1 MRHVRN
7 PQMELGEIGI
17 ENIRIN
23 LKSRDDIPALLLGLQ
38 HLYSDEET
46 RSRLFALL
54 EEHMLPGVDRTVG
67 RPGMELWRILVMGV
81 VMQGSGCDFD
91 RLHELVNEHNTLRQF
106 LGHADIWD
114 KRKYEYQTVVDNVC
128 LVRPELLAEVG
139 QLIVE
144 SGHAVARKKPGE
156 RLRGR
161 CDSFVVETDVHYPT
175 DVNLLWDAIRCLVRE
190 TGRAASEHGVVGW
203 RQWRHL
209 TKSVKML
216 FNRVRSTRRARPEH
230 VEAYLECCR
239 DLVERAQATLLELA
253 LRSATPWKL
262 MNIEYYFGH
271 AVRQIDHVE
280 RCLLKGETIP
290 QDEKVF
296 SIFESHTRWISKGKA
311 GTPVELG
318 VPVCVLEDNHG
329 FILHHEVMW
338 QGSDVDYAQPMIRET
353 QARFPE
359 LRWCSF
365 DRGFHS
371 PENRLVLDELLDHN
385 VLPRKGYLSKAGRAR
400 EQDPVFVAMRRQ
412 HPAIESAINN
422 LEHRGLDRV
431 RAFGA
436 DGFARVVALS
446 IVAFNIHRIGL
457 LLRRKT
463 RRRRAA

>member
-216 FNRVRSTRRARPEH
+216 FNRVRSTRRAP
-230 VEAYLECCR
+230 
-239 DLVERAQATLLELA
+239 
-253 LRSATPWKL
+253 S
-262 MNIEYYFGH
+262 G
-271 AVRQIDHVE
+271 
-280 RCLLKGETIP
+280 
-290 QDEKVF
+290 
-296 SIFESHTRWISKGKA
+296 TRR
-311 GTPVELG
+311 G
-318 VPVCVLEDNHG
+318 VP
-329 FILHHEVMW
+329 
-338 QGSDVDYAQPMIRET
+338 R
-353 QARFPE
+353 
-359 LRWCSF
+359 
-365 DRGFHS
+365 
-371 PENRLVLDELLDHN
+371 
-385 VLPRKGYLSKAGRAR
+385 VLPRSCGAR
-400 EQDPVFVAMRRQ
+400 T
-412 HPAIESAINN
+412 
-422 LEHRGLDRV
+422 G
-431 RAFGA
+431 GA
-436 DGFARVVALS
+436 PGTGFA
-446 IVAFNIHRIGL
+446 
-457 LLRRKT
+457 
-463 RRRRAA
+463 

>member
-216 FNRVRSTRRARPEH
+216 FNRVRSTRRARLEH

-239 DLVERAQATLLELA
+239 DLVERAQATLPELA

-262 MNIEYYFGH
+262 MNIEYYLGH

-280 RCLLKGETIP
+280 RRLLKGETIP

-329 FILHHEVMW
+329 FILHHEVARQRRGLCPADDPGDPGTLPRASLVQLRPW
-338 QGSDVDYAQPMIRET
+338 LPQSRK
-353 QARFPE
+353 QAR
-359 LRWCSF
+359 S
-365 DRGFHS
+365 
-371 PENRLVLDELLDHN
+371 
-385 VLPRKGYLSKAGRAR
+385 
-400 EQDPVFVAMRRQ
+400 
-412 HPAIESAINN
+412 
-422 LEHRGLDRV
+422 
-431 RAFGA
+431 
-436 DGFARVVALS
+436 
-446 IVAFNIHRIGL
+446 
-457 LLRRKT
+457 
-463 RRRRAA
+463 RRASGSQCAAPKRISVEGWPGPRTGSGVCRHAPSASGD

>member
-1 MRHVRN
+1 M
-7 PQMELGEIGI
+7 
-17 ENIRIN
+17 
-23 LKSRDDIPALLLGLQ
+23 LLGLQ

-156 RLRGR
+156 PLRGR

-239 DLVERAQATLLELA
+239 DLVERVQATLPELA

-262 MNIEYYFGH
+262 MNIEYYLGH
-271 AVRQIDHVE
+271 AMRQIDHVE
-280 RCLLKGETIP
+280 RRLLKGETIP

-385 VLPRKGYLSKAGRAR
+385 VLPEKDICRRLAGPANRIRCLSPCAVSIRRSNRLSTIWSIGVSTGSVPSAPMALPAWWRFPSSPSTSTASACCCAERRDDDAPPDGALRIIRHSWPAERREWGPLSGY
-400 EQDPVFVAMRRQ
+400 RQ
-412 HPAIESAINN
+412 
-422 LEHRGLDRV
+422 
-431 RAFGA
+431 
-436 DGFARVVALS
+436 
-446 IVAFNIHRIGL
+446 
-457 LLRRKT
+457 
-463 RRRRAA
+463 